1 MAGTNYPDDKYN
13 YFVDQLA
20 ELEIGTN
27 LFNVFGQDKPDEL
40 NGEWTLLGHVELT
53 SKLTPSRFGDEKL
66 YFRHQR
72 MDDDLKYHPEWE
84 PYTP

>member
-40 NGEWTLLGHVELT
+40 NGEWTLLGHVEMT
-53 SKLTPSRFGDEKL
+53 SKLTPSKFGDEKL
-66 YFRHQR
+66 YFRH
-72 MDDDLKYHPEWE
+72 
-84 PYTP
+84 